1 MYRQFRFAAILG
13 MLLSFGLVA
22 SAEIRVLTDDA
33 MKAAT
38 KKTPPDYPPIAK
50 QLKIAGHVQVDV
62 TIDAEGN
69 VETVRVVSG
78 NAMLTQSVITAVKKW
93 KFTPFTQD
101 GAATKALAALD
112 FDFKM

>member
-1 MYRQFRFAAILG
+1 
-13 MLLSFGLVA
+13 MLLSFGMLA
-22 SAEIRVLTDDA
+22 SAEIRVSTDDA

-38 KKTPPDYPPIAK
+38 KKTAPDYPPIAK

-62 TIDAEGN
+62 TIDPDGN
-69 VETVRVVSG
+69 VETVKVISG
-78 NAMLTQSVITAVKKW
+78 NAMLTQSVIAAVKKW

-101 GAATKALAALD
+101 GAATKAITALE